1 MREIGIKNL
10 FRQFFLILLIIIA
23 SHHTALNSFA
33 TVITADNLDYYS
45 EDRIYIAAGNVKI
58 EKDDI
63 SITADKAIFNEI
75 TSEAKAE
82 GSIVFKDKDVTIITQ
97 KAEIN
102 IDNKTGRIYEAII
115 FFKKDNFWITGSNI
129 SKTGEK
135 SYHATEATFT
145 TCNSEPYLVPDK
157 FPQDYFKQSDGKVP
171 ESPDW
176 CFKGQNVYIEI
187 GNNLTARNVSYNVK
201 NFPVL
206 YSPYILM
213 PIMRERQSGFLAPAI
228 GSSSKKGF
236 QFSPAFFWAIDEDK
250 DATFYLDYMSRRG
263 FGKGIE
269 YRYLDETGIGTWQA
283 YHLKDTE
290 LKKDFIALRA
300 EDRFQFKNISGF
312 VNINYINEPD
322 FYKEYGYNTKGRI
335 TNLGGLTDINRFFQ
349 SSAEFFLPFKDSRL
363 YLLSQ
368 YWVDL
373 QDKNAHPMQRLPELG
388 YVINPLRIGPL
399 LFSMSSSISNFYREE
414 GTKGQRVFINP
425 VFSHSFGDSIKFF
438 QSLSLMQSAY
448 NLSSSDVFDST
459 IHRETFE
466 YKANA
471 LTRFYKY
478 YYSGFVH
485 DIELSLG
492 YRFIP
497 KTKQL
502 PFFDAAELF
511 NKTSQAEISIYNSF
525 RAKDLSASVRF
536 IQPYDL
542 EAKSVAPTVL
552 EASINSAPFI
562 LRFETAYDFKKNK
575 IDKLNSLIN
584 VRLSDTLN
592 VFAAERYGNVD
603 DIKFFSLGFD
613 KVLSKKLTIGANLSY
628 DAKSSGIRESIIR
641 ALYKQQC
648 WAINAAFSRKPGD
661 LTRSAEYNFLL
672 IIELTGLG
680 KIRTL

>member
-10 FRQFFLILLIIIA
+10 FWQFLLIFLITLAVL
-23 SHHTALNSFA
+23 HYTALISFA
-33 TVITADNLDYYS
+33 TVVTADNLDYYP
-45 EDRIYIAAGNVKI
+45 EEGIYIATGNVKI
-58 EKDDI
+58 DKDEI
-63 SITADKAIFNEI
+63 SIKADQAIFNKI
-75 TSEAKAE
+75 TSEANAE
-82 GSIVFKDKDVTIITQ
+82 GSIVFKDKDVIITAQ

-135 SYHATEATFT
+135 SYYASEAAFT

-157 FPQDYFKQSDGKVP
+157 FPQDYFK
-171 ESPDW
+171 ESTERVAENPDW

-187 GNNLTARNVSYNVK
+187 GDILTARNVSYKIK
-201 NFPVL
+201 NLPVL
-206 YSPYILM
+206 YSPYMLM
-213 PIMRERQSGFLAPAI
+213 PIMRERQSGLLAPAI

-236 QFSPAFFWAIDEDK
+236 QFSPAFFWAIDGDK

-290 LKKDFIALRA
+290 LKKDFVALKA
-300 EDRFQFKNISGF
+300 EDRFQFNNISGF

-322 FYKEYGYNTKGRI
+322 FYKEYGYNSKGRI

-349 SSAEFFLPFKDSRL
+349 SSAEFFLPFKNSRL

-373 QDKNAHPMQRLPELG
+373 QNKDANILQRLPELG
-388 YVINPLRIGPL
+388 HVINPLRVGPL
-399 LFSMSSSISNFYREE
+399 LFSMSSSITNFYRNEE
-414 GTKGQRVFINP
+414 VRGQRALINP

-438 QSLSLMQSAY
+438 QSMSLIQSAY
-448 NLSSSDVFDST
+448 NLSSSDAFDST

-471 LTRFYKY
+471 LTRFYKF
-478 YYSGFVH
+478 YSGFVH

-497 KTKQL
+497 KTKDL

-511 NKTSQAEISIYNSF
+511 NKTSQAEISVYNSF

-552 EASINSAPFI
+552 EASINSVYLI

-575 IDKLNSLIN
+575 IEKVNSLIN
-584 VRLSDTLN
+584 VRLSDTIS
-592 VFAAERYGNVD
+592 FYAAERYGNVD

-613 KVLSKKLTIGANLSY
+613 KVLSKKLAIGANLSY
-628 DAKSSGIRESIIR
+628 DAKSGGLRESIIK

-648 WAINAAFSRKPGD
+648 WAINAAFSRKPPD
-661 LTRSAEYNFLL
+661 LNRSAEYNFLL
-672 IIELTGLG
+672 MIELTGAG